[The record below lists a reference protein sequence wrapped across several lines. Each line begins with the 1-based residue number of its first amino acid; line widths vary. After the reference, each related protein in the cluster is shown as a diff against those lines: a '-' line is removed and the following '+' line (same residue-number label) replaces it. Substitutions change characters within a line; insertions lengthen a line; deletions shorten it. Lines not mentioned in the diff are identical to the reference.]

1 MRESERR
8 RRAEPERDA
17 AEPPRAAA
25 HAQLLALQ
33 RSAGN
38 RAVAGLLGRQAAPP
52 MPAAGTPAAAEAEAL
67 RTLVL
72 LRDTYYLM
80 LRSPEAR
87 VRNTAQL
94 MDPPGERPQ
103 SGKVRAQAM
112 TLRSDS
118 AALVAERGEN
128 PATTAYYFYGGRQDN
143 EHSFGPFTM
152 GTTEGDGTVVIR
164 GRHSTGVSETPE
176 GIIESLV
183 HETSHILV
191 ADYGEHPGTKTD
203 AGSFDRYRDEFRAYF
218 VAPNSTYAAI
228 AGEDARADAIRD
240 HLVGATAGTSTY
252 PDLDRAFWAQPWA
265 TNQFRTQV
273 LGHKRPDGFN
283 LDNSP
288 LLDRLVGLL
297 REQQAGK
304 ATFEQTLFQV
314 MILAPAERAEAA
326 GATLIATLLS
336 HLPAADADRVRRA
349 LVAPAAVGYGRELN
363 PTDSPRVTALLDAI
377 VARVPDQITEAY
389 KACNPTDRGSLPTA
403 EFLVWLRRA
412 LPSEL
417 LLRTCVIGMVYG
429 GSLVY
434 FDRVR
439 VFAQACSA
447 AAGAAAMP
455 EPLRAALRALSFE
468 VRIAYYGLCADDYA
482 ARVEP
487 LAEPVRAEVRSILR
501 GDREP

>member
-8 RRAEPERDA
+8 RRAEPVRDA
-17 AEPPRAAA
+17 AEEPRTPA

-52 MPAAGTPAAAEAEAL
+52 VPAPPAAAEAEAL
-67 RTLVL
+67 RTLGL

-103 SGKVRAQAM
+103 GGKVRTKPM

-118 AALVAERGEN
+118 AALVAERGDN
-128 PATTAYYFYGGRQDN
+128 PATTAYYFYGSHQDN
-143 EHSFGPFTM
+143 EHSFGPTTM

-164 GRHSTGVSETPE
+164 GRHSSGVSETSE

-218 VAPNSTYAAI
+218 VAPNSTFAAI
-228 AGEDARADAIRD
+228 ANEDDRAAAIRD
-240 HLVGATAGTSTY
+240 HLVGTTAGTSTY
-252 PDLDRAFWAQPWA
+252 PDLDRAYWAQPHA
-265 TNQFRTQV
+265 TNRFRAQV

-288 LLDRLVGLL
+288 YLDRLVRLL
-297 REQQAGK
+297 RDQQAGK
-304 ATFEQTLFQV
+304 ATVEETLFQV
-314 MILAPAERAEAA
+314 ALLAPNERAEAA
-326 GATLIATLLS
+326 GATLIAGMLAR
-336 HLPAADADRVRRA
+336 LPAGDADRVRRA

-363 PTDSPRVTALLDAI
+363 PTESPRVTALLDAI
-377 VARVPDQITEAY
+377 VARVQDQITEAY
-389 KACNPTDRGSLPTA
+389 KACNPGDRASLATA
-403 EFLVWLRRA
+403 ELLVWLRRA

-417 LLRTCVIGMVYG
+417 LMRTCVIGMIYG
-429 GSLVY
+429 GSFVY

-447 AAGAAAMP
+447 AAGAVAMP
-455 EPLRAALRALSFE
+455 EALRVALRALSFE

-487 LAEPVRAEVRSILR
+487 LSEPVKTEVRAVLR